1 MQKAKAQEAR
11 FIKARLNW
19 ADLTWTIFDH
29 ADFSGADLTGAN
41 LHAIHE
47 DGTVW
52 KGAETR
58 KARRTELARLE
69 AETFAP
75 KK

>member
-1 MQKAKAQEAR
+1 MGY
-11 FIKARLNW
+11 
-19 ADLTWTIFDH
+19 ADLSWSVLDL

-47 DGTVW
+47 EGTVW
-52 KGAETR
+52 KSAETR
-58 KARRTELARLE
+58 KVRRTDLARLE

>member
-1 MQKAKAQEAR
+1 MPGGEAR
-11 FIKARLNW
+11 FIKSRLNYADFSW
-19 ADLTWTIFDH
+19 AVMDL

-47 DGTVW
+47 EGTVW
-52 KGAETR
+52 KGAGTSR
-58 KARRTELARLE
+58 VRRTNLARLE